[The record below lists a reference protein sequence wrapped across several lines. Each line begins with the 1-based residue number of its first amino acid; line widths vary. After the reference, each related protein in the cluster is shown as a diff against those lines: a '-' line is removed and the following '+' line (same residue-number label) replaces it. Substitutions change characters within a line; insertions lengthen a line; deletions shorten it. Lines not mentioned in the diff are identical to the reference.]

1 MFSESG
7 SGSQSINVMG
17 NYYYVSP
24 EETQQWGWRTEMEL
38 VNVDEIRMTAFNVT
52 PGGEETKAT
61 EIIYTRVMSDE

>member
-1 MFSESG
+1 
-7 SGSQSINVMG
+7 MG